1 MNLKQIVHDIA
12 ITDMAM
18 REDSMGSE
26 FQTYTVLWVKSRMPE
41 VYKELETNFEQLRPA
56 IYAAQQSDPSDPRF

>member
-1 MNLKQIVHDIA
+1 MDLKQIVHDIA

-18 REDSMGSE
+18 REDSMSSE

-41 VYKELETNFEQLRPA
+41 IYKELETNFEQLRPA

>member
-1 MNLKQIVHDIA
+1 MDLKQIVHDIA